1 MENNINSKNDYL
13 LEKRLM
19 KLSPELHGR
28 LESSIVA
35 LSGMLENFWSRFP
48 TFTDHTMLHSL
59 DVIDYSNKVMG
70 DYVEKLSAM
79 ECYVLIMACYLHDIG
94 MGVTRKDYEEFL
106 KELDLS
112 DYLRE
117 HPNADEKSIVRDF
130 HNEFS
135 GCFIRKYRD
144 FFDIPSD
151 EAAFSIIQVSRGHR
165 KTDLFDEKE
174 YPVIETKDGIIR
186 TAYLSAVIRLADEI
200 DIAVDRNPEIL
211 FDTREL
217 TLQADIDAFG
227 THESIR
233 RVDVFPDRIVLVAK
247 PIEPRFSLLV
257 QKLREKVETT
267 LDYCSKVARE
277 RSDLP
282 ITQETVLLEEYR

>member
-1 MENNINSKNDYL
+1 MKTIQNSKNDFL
-13 LEKRLM
+13 LEKRLAE
-19 KLSPELHGR
+19 LSPSLHGR
-28 LESSIVA
+28 VESSIVA
-35 LSGMLENFWSRFP
+35 LTGMLENFWSRFP
-48 TFTDHTMLHSL
+48 TFTDHTILHSL
-59 DVIDYSNKVMG
+59 DVLDYSNKIMG
-70 DYVEKLSAM
+70 PYVDSLSAM

-94 MGVTRKDYEEFL
+94 MGVSQKDYDEFS

-112 DYLRE
+112 GYLRE
-117 HPNADEKSIVRDF
+117 HPDADDKRIVRDF

-135 GCFIRKYRD
+135 GLFTRKYSEL
-144 FFDIPSD
+144 FDIPSE
-151 EAAFSIIQVSRGHR
+151 EAVFSIIQLSRGHR

-174 YPVIETKDGIIR
+174 YPVLETEEGIIR

-211 FDTREL
+211 FDMPHL

-233 RVDVFPDRIVLVAK
+233 RVDVFRDRIVLIQK
-247 PIEPRFSLLV
+247 PIEPRFRLLI
-257 QKLREKVETT
+257 QNLKEKVEKT

-277 RSDLP
+277 RSDLR
-282 ITQETVLLEEYR
+282 ITQERVLLEEE